1 MKETKYDRCK
11 YSVRRG
17 KKKKYRHTWELKEER
32 IRRNTKGKKVK
43 IKGSEYL
50 SVSCKRSSVSVQQ
63 SM

>member
-17 KKKKYRHTWELKEER
+17 KKNRHTWELKEER

-50 SVSCKRSSVSVQQ
+50 RVSCKCSSVSVQQ